1 MSTITIA
8 GNIGKDP
15 ELRYSG
21 AGNAFMTLPVAVTTG
36 RDDKKETHWFD
47 VKFFGDMAE
56 LMAELPKG
64 QRVVVYGRMKQDSWE
79 TKEGEKR
86 NKMCLYADEAGPSLR
101 WAPKRKPRDK
111 IVEDAAVEAVKKG
124 FADGTEP
131 F

>member
-8 GNIGKDP
+8 GNIGKDS

-21 AGNAFMTLPVAVTTG
+21 AGNAFMTMPVAVTTG

-86 NKMCLYADEAGPSLR
+86 NKMCLYADEAGPSYR
-101 WAPKRKPRDK
+101 WAPKPSTPRDK
-111 IVEDAAVEAVKKG
+111 VTDEAVKTVQRG

>member
-21 AGNAFMTLPVAVTTG
+21 AGNAFMTLPVAV
-36 RDDKKETHWFD
+36 
-47 VKFFGDMAE
+47 
-56 LMAELPKG
+56 
-64 QRVVVYGRMKQDSWE
+64 
-79 TKEGEKR
+79 
-86 NKMCLYADEAGPSLR
+86 
-101 WAPKRKPRDK
+101 
-111 IVEDAAVEAVKKG
+111 EDEAVKAVQRG

>member
-8 GNIGKDP
+8 GNIGKDA

-21 AGNAFMTLPVAVTTG
+21 AGNAFMTMPVAVTTG

-47 VKFFGDMAE
+47 VKLFGEMAE
-56 LMAELPKG
+56 QMAELPKG

-101 WAPKRKPRDK
+101 WARKGAPRDK
-111 IVEDAAVEAVKKG
+111 VEDDAVKAVQRG
-124 FADGTEP
+124 FSDGTEP

>member
-8 GNIGKDP
+8 GNIGKDA
-15 ELRYSG
+15 ELRFSG
-21 AGNAFMTLPVAVTTG
+21 AGNAFMTMPVAVTTG

-47 VKFFGDMAE
+47 VKLFGEMAE
-56 LMAELPKG
+56 QMAELPKG

-101 WAPKRKPRDK
+101 WAPKGSARDK
-111 IVEDAAVEAVKKG
+111 VDDKAVEAVKKG

>member
-21 AGNAFMTLPVAVTTG
+21 AGNAFMTMPVAVTTG

-86 NKMCLYADEAGPSLR
+86 NKMCLYADEAGPSFR
-101 WAPKRKPRDK
+101 WAPKSSTPRDK
-111 IVEDAAVEAVKKG
+111 VTNEAVETVQRG